1 MRKLNYPLIL
11 LVAALVIITACSK
24 KVIDDDPSNLYAKVL
39 DAKFEQKL
47 IDLQIDSDGII
58 NQRVLKSDVASI
70 EKLILTNTQIQN
82 LKGIE
87 AFINL
92 KRLYAGG
99 NDITAADL
107 SKNVLLDTLDLA
119 GNKLKT
125 VDLSFNAKLIYSD
138 LYGNE
143 LKSVTGLSSATNLNY
158 LSLSFNYLTEFTIE
172 NPSLETLNIDNN
184 DIERF
189 DAYLGANL
197 QTLIMYTNKVK
208 SVDFSNNLK
217 LRILRVADNKL
228 TNITL
233 GQKDDLF
240 YFSCSNNYLTSL
252 NVSHFGKLSKLYIS
266 DNPNLKCIK
275 IKQGQQ
281 IPIVGN
287 STYQELK
294 TNCN

>member
-1 MRKLNYPLIL
+1 MRKTNHPLIL
-11 LVAALVIITACSK
+11 LVAASVIITACSK
-24 KVIDDDPSNLYAKVL
+24 KVIDDDPSNLYAQVL
-39 DAKFEQKL
+39 DAKFEQQL

-58 NQRVLKSDVASI
+58 NQKVLKSDAVSV

-92 KRLYAGG
+92 KRLYVGG
-99 NDITAADL
+99 NDLTAVDL

-143 LKSVTGLSSATNLNY
+143 LTTVTGLGSATNLNY
-158 LSLSFNYLTEFTIE
+158 LSLSFNYLTEFSIE
-172 NPSLETLNIDNN
+172 NPNLETLNIDNN
-184 DIERF
+184 DIENF
-189 DAYLGANL
+189 DAYLGENL
-197 QTLIMYTNKVK
+197 KTLIMYTNKVK
-208 SVDFSNNLK
+208 TIDFSNNLN

-228 TNITL
+228 TNLTL
-233 GQKDDLF
+233 GQKDELF
-240 YFSCSNNYLTSL
+240 YLSCSNNYLSSL
-252 NVSHFGKLSKLYIS
+252 NVSRYNKLTKLYVS
-266 DNPNLKCIK
+266 ENPNLKCIK

-281 IPIVGN
+281 IAIVGN
-287 STYQELK
+287 STYQEFK